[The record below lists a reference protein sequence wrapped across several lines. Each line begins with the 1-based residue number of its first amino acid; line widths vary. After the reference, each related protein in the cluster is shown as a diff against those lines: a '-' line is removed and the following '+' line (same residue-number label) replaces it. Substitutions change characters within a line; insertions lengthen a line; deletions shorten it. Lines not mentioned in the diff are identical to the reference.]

1 MIPGMEELYRSQ
13 WNYIFY
19 QDKERYLL
27 SVICGT
33 AGLFERNI
41 YLNKDEADNFRKM
54 GKDYIEELA
63 KQVRNSPSGFQD
75 RHVELPV
82 EK

>member
-1 MIPGMEELYRSQ
+1 MADIKEIYRSQ

-19 QDKERYLL
+19 RDNDRYLL
-27 SVICGT
+27 SVVCGT
-33 AGLFERNI
+33 SGLFERNI
-41 YLNKDEADNFRKM
+41 YLNRDEADNYKNM
-54 GKDYIEELA
+54 GKEYIEELA
-63 KQVRNSPSGFQD
+63 KQIRNSPSDFQD